1 MPVILLLSAALL
13 AGTPANAEVC
23 AVGRVALADLLAPT
37 PGDPP
42 LDPKSPNGPIL
53 IARSRDPSAP
63 TLFDVCPNLAKLVP
77 PPWRLVNEMEIK
89 SSLINGRD
97 TPPPS
102 TWIEPPKVSADGRH
116 ASVNFGAGGLF
127 PRIEHRNY
135 RRRGHHWRAE
145 GEAVTDIV
153 T

>member
-1 MPVILLLSAALL
+1 MPGLLLLSAALL
-13 AGTPANAEVC
+13 AATPTDSAVC
-23 AVGRVALADLLAPT
+23 AVGRVALADLLAPA
-37 PGDPP
+37 PGSPP

-63 TLFDVCPNLAKLVP
+63 TLFDVCPDLAKLVP
-77 PPWRLVNEMEIK
+77 APWRLVNEAAIMGGPV
-89 SSLINGRD
+89 NGRD
-97 TPPPS
+97 IPPPS

-127 PRIEHRNY
+127 PRIEHRHS
-135 RRRGHHWRAE
+135 RRVGHHWRAK
-145 GEAVTDIV
+145 GEAVTDLV